1 MHVPALL
8 GDRDSMVTFHA
19 DSRYEANLALLGQ
32 TMPQM
37 VENIRQFPLTNV
49 QLMPTPGGE
58 IYGHCWSVEL
68 QQWMPL
74 CSGEDPLAEAERDC
88 ESMYSPHIKVYS
100 LLGMGLGY
108 FVAAL
113 AKRLRPYQRLVVFDV
128 DPNMYKAAL
137 YAVDFTPILREGKR
151 IDFIIGNDALQQV
164 EGWWLGLEATE
175 KLHIAGPMRA
185 GYTGGCHREMYD
197 AVLTKCVDMI
207 RIHAVGLSTWR
218 TFGSAIGDNDL
229 QNMPEYFLHPG
240 YEHLE
245 GLWANKPA
253 VCIAAGPSLQ
263 KNLRLLL
270 DPVFRAKVLVIA
282 VGTVYAM
289 LQRLGIQPDIVT
301 TIDFQR
307 LNWTDQFQYVP
318 LDDAP
323 ALVYLHSTYPQ
334 TVRRWPGPKFV
345 AENASDTVNW
355 FKAYGEGKKGAG
367 QVQTVAHL
375 NLLVA
380 ATLGANPILLLG
392 QDLSMPP
399 DQHHAAGARAQDQA
413 PNETAPEAFVTETDC
428 YGQPVHTRHSF
439 LSMRSVFERIVH
451 EHPAATF
458 VNCTE
463 GGLPL
468 TGIQNLPLRTMLEAL
483 PDLDAATSQAPGTA
497 LLQARQHLRTVAA
510 AYVPQIK
517 PAFYEAL
524 ETLCTDVEAIAEA
537 ATTIQM
543 LDKTHGLDDAA
554 AQAGILTQEALIQE
568 KRSAFG
574 LFAIRHF
581 GILELISEIPPADE
595 EVPDETAKAIYNC
608 RRLLRVATMIQEEV
622 EQVRYLLHSAR
633 RRIQVLRQGRC
644 PETPLTLDDMKALC
658 RAVARQ
664 QYGVVA
670 AALDAILATP
680 DRVTDGAVW
689 TMLRQLRGLVAYQQ
703 QQYTVATAW
712 GLSVAHTARATR
724 HRLQDTWTTMQALAA
739 YFPQEAVAPAGVL
752 PVLGMSTGGE
762 TMTGGE
768 TSNTAVA
775 LLP

>member
-1 MHVPALL
+1 MT
-8 GDRDSMVTFHA
+8 TFHA
-19 DSRYEANLALLGQ
+19 ESRYAANLALLEQ
-32 TMPQM
+32 SMPQM

-49 QLMPTPGGE
+49 QLMPSPNGD

-68 QQWMPL
+68 QQWVPL
-74 CSGEDPLAEAERDC
+74 CSGEDPIAEAERDC
-88 ESMYSPHIKVYS
+88 ESMYSPNIKIYS

-137 YAVDFTPILREGKR
+137 YATDFTPILREGKR

-164 EGWWLGLEATE
+164 EGWWLSLEATE

-185 GYTGGCHREMYD
+185 GYTGHCHREMYD

-218 TFGSAIGDNDL
+218 IFGSAIGDNDL
-229 QNMPEYFLHPG
+229 LNMPEYFMHPG
-240 YEHLE
+240 YEHLT
-245 GLWANKPA
+245 GLWAEKPA
-253 VCIAAGPSLQ
+253 VCIAAGPSLH

-270 DPVFRAKVLVIA
+270 NPVFRAKVLVIA

-323 ALVYLHSTYPQ
+323 AMVYLHSTYPQ
-334 TVRRWPGPKFV
+334 TVRRWPGPRFV
-345 AENASDTVNW
+345 AENASDTVSW
-355 FKAYGEGKKGAG
+355 FKQYGEGKKGAG

-380 ATLGANPILLLG
+380 ATLGANPIILLG

-413 PNETAPEAFVTETDC
+413 PNEAGPDAFVADTDC
-428 YGQPVHTRHSF
+428 YGNPVQTRHSF
-439 LSMRSVFERIVH
+439 LSMKSVFERIVQ
-451 EHPAATF
+451 EYPSQTF

-468 TGIQNLPLRTMLEAL
+468 GGIQNLPLRPLLEAL
-483 PDLDAATSQAPGTA
+483 PALDGDQPLGTS
-497 LLQARQHLRTVAA
+497 LLQVRRTIADTAAR
-510 AYVPQIK
+510 YVPQVQDTF
-517 PAFYEAL
+517 PEAFA
-524 ETLCTDVEAIAEA
+524 TLCADVETIAACCTLIRSIEK
-537 ATTIQM
+537 
-543 LDKTHGLDDAA
+543 DHGFADPEQRALVLA
-554 AQAGILTQEALIQE
+554 QEATMQE

-581 GILELISEIPPADE
+581 GILELISEIPPKEE
-595 EVPDETAKAIYNC
+595 EVPDEDAKTLYNC
-608 RRLLRVATMIQEEV
+608 QRLVRVATMIHEELPK
-622 EQVRYLLHSAR
+622 VRRLLRFTAR
-633 RRIQVLRQGRC
+633 RLAAIQHPLVQQTMGHRPCVRDIQQAIMREQYPLAVHMLNAM
-644 PETPLTLDDMKALC
+644 ETSSAY
-658 RAVARQ
+658 RH
-664 QYGVVA
+664 
-670 AALDAILATP
+670 
-680 DRVTDGAVW
+680 
-689 TMLRQLRGLVAYQQ
+689 LRGLVAYHQ
-703 QQYTVATAW
+703 QQYHAAKILGVSAARAARIDRHLLQYHWATA
-712 GLSVAHTARATR
+712 
-724 HRLQDTWTTMQALAA
+724 QALSS
-739 YFPQEAVAPAGVL
+739 YFPEEPCERVSSADSVLVVSEPPMPLPEVVA
-752 PVLGMSTGGE
+752 S
-762 TMTGGE
+762 
-768 TSNTAVA
+768 
-775 LLP
+775 

>member
-1 MHVPALL
+1 MT
-8 GDRDSMVTFHA
+8 TFHA
-19 DSRYEANLALLGQ
+19 ESRYAANLALLEQ
-32 TMPQM
+32 SMPQM

-49 QLMPTPGGE
+49 QLMPSPGGE

-68 QQWMPL
+68 QQWVPL
-74 CSGEDPLAEAERDC
+74 CSGEDPIAEAERDC
-88 ESMYSPHIKVYS
+88 ESMYSPNIKIYS

-137 YAVDFTPILREGKR
+137 YATDFTPILREGKR

-164 EGWWLGLEATE
+164 EGWWLSLEATE

-185 GYTGGCHREMYD
+185 GYTGHCHREMYD

-218 TFGSAIGDNDL
+218 TFGSAIGDNDIH
-229 QNMPEYFLHPG
+229 NMPEYFVTPG
-240 YEHLE
+240 YEHLA
-245 GLWANKPA
+245 GLWQDKPA
-253 VCIAAGPSLQ
+253 VCIAAGPSLH
-263 KNLRLLL
+263 KNLQLLL
-270 DPVFRAKVLVIA
+270 NPTFRAKVCVIA

-334 TVRRWPGPKFV
+334 TVRRWPGPRFV

-355 FKAYGEGKKGAG
+355 FKQYSEGKKSAG

-380 ATLGANPILLLG
+380 GTLGANPILLLG

-413 PNETAPEAFVTETDC
+413 PNEAAPEAFVTETDC
-428 YGQPVHTRHSF
+428 YGNPVQTRHSF
-439 LSMRSVFERIVH
+439 LSMRSVFERIVG
-451 EHPAATF
+451 EYPQQTF

-463 GGLPL
+463 GGIPL
-468 TGIQNLPLRTMLEAL
+468 QGIQNLELHRMLEAL
-483 PDLDAATSQAPGTA
+483 PPLDTEAEPGTA
-497 LLQARQHLRTVAA
+497 LLQLRRQITDAA
-510 AYVPQIK
+510 TGYVPVVK
-517 PAFYEAL
+517 PEFLSAFDQLIA
-524 ETLCTDVEAIAEA
+524 DVETIAEA
-537 ATTIQM
+537 GRTIQAIEQQSGFE
-543 LDKTHGLDDAA
+543 DE
-554 AQAGILTQEALIQE
+554 AQCQIVLAQEAVIQE

-581 GILELISEIPPADE
+581 GILELISEIPPLDE
-595 EVPDETAKAIYNC
+595 DVPDEAAKRRYNC
-608 RRLLRVATMIQEEV
+608 QRLVRVAKMIDEELSY
-622 EQVRYLLHSAR
+622 VRYLLRST
-633 RRIQVLRQGRC
+633 RQRLSLLPD
-644 PETPLTLDDMKALC
+644 PEKALIPTLETVC

-664 QYGVVA
+664 QYAYASAQLTAMTYDQDASGLSTTNDALRRRLYGLIAYHQQHYA
-670 AALDAILATP
+670 AAKALG
-680 DRVTDGAVW
+680 V
-689 TMLRQLRGLVAYQQ
+689 
-703 QQYTVATAW
+703 
-712 GLSVAHTARATR
+712 SVAHAARIAQYQLRYHWATMGV
-724 HRLQDTWTTMQALAA
+724 LSA
-739 YFPQEAVAPAGVL
+739 YFPSQGPAGPVL
-752 PVLGMSTGGE
+752 PLLVPEST
-762 TMTGGE
+762 TCMAIAE
-768 TSNTAVA
+768 TSPSA
-775 LLP
+775 

>member
-1 MHVPALL
+1 
-8 GDRDSMVTFHA
+8 MVTFHA
-19 DSRYEANLALLGQ
+19 DSRYEANLDLLSQ

-49 QLMPTPGGE
+49 QLMPTTGGE

-68 QQWMPL
+68 QQWIPL
-74 CSGEDPLAEAERDC
+74 CNSEDPLAEAERDC

-128 DPNMYKAAL
+128 DPNMYKASL
-137 YAVDFTPILREGKR
+137 YAVDLTPVLREGKR

-164 EGWWLGLEATE
+164 EAWWLGLEATE

-197 AVLTKCVDMI
+197 AVLAKCVDMI

-270 DPVFRAKVLVIA
+270 NPAFRAKVLVIA

-334 TVRRWPGPKFV
+334 TIRRWPGPKFV

-355 FKAYGEGKKGAG
+355 FKAYSEGKKGAG

-439 LSMRSVFERIVH
+439 LSMRSVFERIVQ
-451 EHPAATF
+451 EHPTATF

-468 TGIQNLPLRTMLEAL
+468 TGLQNIPLRTVLEAL
-483 PDLDAATSQAPGTA
+483 PDLDTAASQPPGTT
-497 LLQARQHLRTVAA
+497 LLQIRQRLATVAA
-510 AYVPQIK
+510 TYVPQVK
-517 PAFYEAL
+517 PEFYEAL
-524 ETLCTDVEAIAEA
+524 ETLCADVEAIADA
-537 ATTIQM
+537 ATTIQT
-543 LDKTHGLDDAA
+543 LAKTHGLEDAV
-554 AQAGILTQEALIQE
+554 AQTGILAQEALIQE

-595 EVPDETAKAIYNC
+595 EVPDESAKAIYNC
-608 RRLLRVATMIQEEV
+608 RRLSRVATMIEE
-622 EQVRYLLHSAR
+622 ELPQVRYLLHGTQ
-633 RRIQVLRQGRC
+633 RRIQILRHGCCLQA
-644 PETPLTLDDMKALC
+644 PLTRDDVVTLC
-658 RAVARQ
+658 RALARQ
-664 QYGVVA
+664 HYGVVA
-670 AALDAILATP
+670 TALDTLLRSTHGEEDPLLWGIL
-680 DRVTDGAVW
+680 R
-689 TMLRQLRGLVAYQQ
+689 RLRGRVAYHQ
-703 QQYTVATAW
+703 QQYIVATAC
-712 GLSVAHTARATR
+712 GLSEAHTARATR
-724 HRLQDTWTTMQALAA
+724 HRLHDTWTTMQALAA
-739 YFPQEAVAPAGVL
+739 YFPQETAAPVEEPPA
-752 PVLGMSTGGE
+752 LG
-762 TMTGGE
+762 
-768 TSNTAVA
+768 TSEDDQATSAAVA